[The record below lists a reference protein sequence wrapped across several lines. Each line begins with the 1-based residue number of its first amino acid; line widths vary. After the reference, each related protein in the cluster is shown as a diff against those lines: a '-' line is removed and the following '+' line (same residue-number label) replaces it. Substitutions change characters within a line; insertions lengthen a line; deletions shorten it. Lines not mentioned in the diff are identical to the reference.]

1 MAYMP
6 IYPMFHIGD
15 KVKAGSYIAYSKC
28 EKHFTKYDVT
38 VTGIVMEIILKQSI
52 VDGNL
57 IYSYKLDDGKVYAE
71 TSIIQKL

>member
-15 KVKAGSYIAYSKC
+15 KVKAGSYIAYSKG

-38 VTGIVMEIILKQSI
+38 PSFYLIPYMEHW
-52 VDGNL
+52 
-57 IYSYKLDDGKVYAE
+57 VYRHI
-71 TSIIQKL
+71 SH

>member
-15 KVKAGSYIAYSKC
+15 KVKAGSYIAYSKG

-38 VTGIVMEIILKQSI
+38 VTGIVMEIILKHSI